1 MASGAAHRFVCLH
14 PDRYWSGHV
23 HGCPRHPRRTGR
35 NGLTASARSVESQP
49 VIFRASTFPDT
60 DSPSAIMFK
69 ASIHITLRPSILD
82 PQGKATHEALTQL
95 GFDAIE
101 QVRMGKVVEL
111 WIDAGA
117 GEDRKSVV

>member
-1 MASGAAHRFVCLH
+1 MASGAAHRFVCLYL
-14 PDRYWSGHV
+14 DRSWSGHV
-23 HGCPRHPRRTGR
+23 HGGPRHPRRTGR
-35 NGLTASARSVESQP
+35 NGLTASASSVESQP

-95 GFDAIE
+95 
-101 QVRMGKVVEL
+101 
-111 WIDAGA
+111 
-117 GEDRKSVV
+117 DRKSTRLNSSHVAISYAVFCLKKKKR